1 MAVRI
6 NIENPVNRDKVDK
19 DIELWEQWNKTKSPN
34 DLQNLVNRMDPIIRT
49 AVMRLSGGTIGTDV
63 LLAKGKVL
71 AVQAIK
77 SYDPKKGVA
86 LATHITNGIA
96 PLHRVVYTH
105 QNTARLPENITLKI
119 NQYNAAKEHMLSN
132 LGREPTVEELHQE
145 LGWSAN
151 EIKKLDT
158 YQRKDL
164 VESLNNTGDA
174 FGKEEFDD
182 DLLASIYYDLN
193 PQEKKLF
200 EYSTG
205 YGSYK
210 RSNPEIM
217 KLMGLTQPQLSYQK
231 LLLTKKIQ
239 ELIKKS
245 GYTNRSLN
253 IYSKRDLG

>member
-1 MAVRI
+1 MANRI
-6 NIENPVNRDKVDK
+6 VINNPVNKDKVDK
-19 DIELWEQWNKTKSPN
+19 DMELWEQWNYSRSPK
-34 DLQNLVNRMDPIIRT
+34 DLQNLVDRMDPVIRS
-49 AVMRLSGGTIGTDV
+49 AALKLSGGTIGQDV

-71 AVQAIK
+71 AVQAINN
-77 SYDPKKGVA
+77 YDPKKGVA
-86 LATHITNGIA
+86 LATHITNGMA

-119 NQYNAAKEHMLSN
+119 NQYNAAKDHLLSN

-151 EIKKLDT
+151 ELKKLDL

-182 DLLASIYYDLN
+182 DLLAAIYYDLT

-205 YGSYK
+205 YGSRK
-210 RSNPEIM
+210 RSNPEM
-217 KLMGLTQPQLSYQK
+217 MALLGLTQPQLSYQK
-231 LLLTKKIQ
+231 TLLTKKI
-239 ELIKKS
+239 EDLVRKS
-245 GYTNRSLN
+245 GYKNRSNN
-253 IYSKRDLG
+253 IYSKRELG